1 MMYNRALILFI
12 VISVL
17 SGRDIYV
24 SKSALVQYETD
35 DYLLFDVF
43 NDTTERLHQT
53 HPMYYPAVDAI
64 DLGADGPVL
73 GINFTQEIRIYRD
86 SGRVDPHWGHLMGY
100 QPGEPGSGN
109 DDNEAGRVAGVIKEE
124 EAPFIWKW
132 QGDDIMYG
140 FGDGE
145 TRNYTIVEDVVPEK
159 EVWYHIATTFD
170 GTDYKLY
177 VNGEE
182 VYNYT
187 DCADKIPYATPV

>member
-1 MMYNRALILFI
+1 MYNRALILFI

-73 GINFTQEIRIYRD
+73 GINFTPRF
-86 SGRVDPHWGHLMGY
+86 SNGL
-100 QPGEPGSGN
+100 
-109 DDNEAGRVAGVIKEE
+109 
-124 EAPFIWKW
+124 
-132 QGDDIMYG
+132 
-140 FGDGE
+140 
-145 TRNYTIVEDVVPEK
+145 
-159 EVWYHIATTFD
+159 AT
-170 GTDYKLY
+170 
-177 VNGEE
+177 
-182 VYNYT
+182 
-187 DCADKIPYATPV
+187 